1 MGQILFITKCIERER
16 FLEGAF
22 RQLGY
27 EVFLSDQFLTLHIK
41 RDTVASLTDFFKI
54 IVLSETLTNQE
65 VLLLLKS
72 FKGQSLSIFREVERL
87 PTKRSNNF
95 GLKEASMNGL

>member
-22 RQLGY
+22 RQLGH

-41 RDTVASLTDFFKI
+41 RDTVASLTDF
-54 IVLSETLTNQE
+54 
-65 VLLLLKS
+65 
-72 FKGQSLSIFREVERL
+72 
-87 PTKRSNNF
+87 
-95 GLKEASMNGL
+95 